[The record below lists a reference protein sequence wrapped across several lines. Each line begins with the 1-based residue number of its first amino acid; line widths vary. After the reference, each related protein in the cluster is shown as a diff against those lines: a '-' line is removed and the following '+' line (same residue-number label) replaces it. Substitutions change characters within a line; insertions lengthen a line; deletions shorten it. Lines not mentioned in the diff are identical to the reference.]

1 MRTVKPTPSQSLAR
15 CLAVREIEPDVSFIA
30 GVWAIFGP
38 GNVAGPGE
46 ALQAA
51 GDRLPTWRDHNERS
65 MALSAVAFAKAS
77 NRRQAAVPHPARHP
91 ALPRSIRASRD
102 AAMTGS
108 TPSDPA
114 PARSAT

>member
-1 MRTVKPTPSQSLAR
+1 MRTVKPTPSQSLAC

-65 MALSAVAFAKAS
+65 MAPSPS
-77 NRRQAAVPHPARHP
+77 PRRRTGGRPP
-91 ALPRSIRASRD
+91 SRTLRD
-102 AAMTGS
+102 TRPCHGPS
-108 TPSDPA
+108 EPPVTPP
-114 PARSAT
+114 